1 MVRWA
6 KTQERAALMLA
17 FAASVAICSTAA
29 AQGPADIKGEAI
41 MKHPVATL
49 ALQYVDL
56 IHADRI
62 AKAMKMASTDVSD
75 PIPWTV

>member
-1 MVRWA
+1 
-6 KTQERAALMLA
+6 MLI
-17 FAASVAICSTAA
+17 VCA

-62 AKAMKMASTDVSD
+62 AKAMKMASTDAQADFKKEPADDQIVAIARAVAA
-75 PIPWTV
+75 P